1 MNRSTIPT
9 TIALSAILALNSY
22 AQTLVPFAPST
33 NHGGGF
39 GSSSNALTTAEFHGD
54 GFVDIVSATGNP
66 DGLSVIKGAAGGT
79 FLPEV
84 GLLAGTGLYSSAP
97 RVVDFEGDGDMDIV
111 AGLRDVNTVLGTA
124 TNGQIAVFLNDGS
137 ANFTRQT
144 LLSGLTSSQSNIF
157 AVADM
162 NGDGMADFLRSTET
176 TNLIYMQ
183 ALPGGG
189 FAADVVVSNSFVSF
203 SAISLANMDGD
214 GDLDLVAVDGG
225 TANSARIYTND
236 GTGAF
241 TLAHTAPFTTAST
254 VVREVVDIN
263 GDGLL
268 DLLCTDADATTKVSY
283 YAGISGGGFSATR
296 TAILVPGSSV
306 NSLRTADLDK
316 DGVLDLLVSNTIS
329 TPSFSWNIGW
339 MRGTGSGS
347 FGALLLVNTYSGVVN
362 TFIAQDLNADTH
374 LDLIA
379 GGRTSSTVPH
389 NVFVFINKTGQ
400 DPMVVTPP
408 AVRPYVL
415 GDNIETSIYYG
426 FPITVTGAP
435 RISLQIGSSTVNAN
449 YVSGSGTS
457 TLLFRYTVTLAD
469 LDLDGVQLASQNIDL
484 NGGLMKDPINGDAD
498 LTMVATPF
506 TDVIVNGAGP
516 LVQNITRLDTTPTN
530 APSVRFQVQFAE
542 DVTGVDASDF
552 ELKQDAGDLDGGA
565 VVSVTGSG
573 SSYQVSATTGTGSG
587 TLGLSVKNS
596 ASISDLA
603 GDPLAKGFVG
613 GEVYTLKRGAP
624 VTIDTIYTQYHA
636 DYRPVWN
643 NGEITFVMDADAGT
657 LDASAVLIPSNEVLT
672 YAAPNSLFL
681 RPTTANYDFLGVP
694 VGSSVY
700 RLPSSQAA
708 GIPYLGISGESVPT
722 GTFARYQPV
731 DSRITSVNAYMKIQ
745 LVAMRTS
752 SGGHMSVYT
761 ISSGNPRVWMAT
773 SDGISSTD
781 AFYQTPGS
789 HSHRNVAFSA
799 PGTYEVDVFVS
810 GYRDSNGNTTYEPTV
825 DPYIESGIFTMVFGI
840 DFPGQWRQ
848 QNFGSA
854 ANSGN
859 GANDSDPDADGLTN
873 QLEYAFGLN
882 AAASSPSPLTL
893 APGNVVASRGVPV
906 WLATGTE
913 NHAVFLRRKD
923 RTAAGLAYAVQISGN
938 LTAWQTLTATPEV
951 IGTDGEMEIVRVLIP
966 EPAEGESS
974 QFMRVNVTAAP

>member
-1 MNRSTIPT
+1 
-9 TIALSAILALNSY
+9 
-22 AQTLVPFAPST
+22 LV
-33 NHGGGF
+33 
-39 GSSSNALTTAEFHGD
+39 
-54 GFVDIVSATGNP
+54 
-66 DGLSVIKGAAGGT
+66 
-79 FLPEV
+79 
-84 GLLAGTGLYSSAP
+84 
-97 RVVDFEGDGDMDIV
+97 
-111 AGLRDVNTVLGTA
+111 
-124 TNGQIAVFLNDGS
+124 
-137 ANFTRQT
+137 
-144 LLSGLTSSQSNIF
+144 
-157 AVADM
+157 
-162 NGDGMADFLRSTET
+162 
-176 TNLIYMQ
+176 
-183 ALPGGG
+183 
-189 FAADVVVSNSFVSF
+189 
-203 SAISLANMDGD
+203 
-214 GDLDLVAVDGG
+214 
-225 TANSARIYTND
+225 
-236 GTGAF
+236 
-241 TLAHTAPFTTAST
+241 
-254 VVREVVDIN
+254 
-263 GDGLL
+263 
-268 DLLCTDADATTKVSY
+268 
-283 YAGISGGGFSATR
+283 
-296 TAILVPGSSV
+296 
-306 NSLRTADLDK
+306 
-316 DGVLDLLVSNTIS
+316 
-329 TPSFSWNIGW
+329 
-339 MRGTGSGS
+339 
-347 FGALLLVNTYSGVVN
+347 
-362 TFIAQDLNADTH
+362 
-374 LDLIA
+374 
-379 GGRTSSTVPH
+379 
-389 NVFVFINKTGQ
+389 
-400 DPMVVTPP
+400 
-408 AVRPYVL
+408 
-415 GDNIETSIYYG
+415 
-426 FPITVTGAP
+426 
-435 RISLQIGSSTVNAN
+435 
-449 YVSGSGTS
+449 
-457 TLLFRYTVTLAD
+457 FRYTVTLTD

-498 LTMVATPF
+498 LTMVAAPF

-516 LVQNITRLDTTPTN
+516 LVQNITRLDPTPTN
-530 APSVRFQVQFAE
+530 APTVRFQVQFAE
-542 DVTGVDASDF
+542 DVTGVDAADF

-565 VVSVTGSG
+565 EVSVTGSG

-587 TLGLSVKNS
+587 TLGLSVKGTATIN
-596 ASISDLA
+596 DLA
-603 GDPLAKGFVG
+603 GDLLAKGFIG
-613 GEVYTLKRGAP
+613 GQVYTLKRGAP
-624 VTIDTIYTQYHA
+624 VTIDAFFTNLHA
-636 DYRPVWN
+636 DYRPIWD
-643 NGEITFVMDADAGT
+643 NGEITFVMDADAGAVET
-657 LDASAVLIPSNEVLT
+657 SAVIIPSNEVLT
-672 YAAPNSLFL
+672 YAAANSLFL

-700 RLPSSQAA
+700 RLPSSQAV
-708 GIPYLGISGESVPT
+708 GIPFMGMSGESVPT
-722 GTFARYQPV
+722 GTFARYQPA

-745 LVAMRTS
+745 LVGMRSS

-761 ISSGNPRVWMAT
+761 IASGNPRVWMAT

>member
-1 MNRSTIPT
+1 
-9 TIALSAILALNSY
+9 
-22 AQTLVPFAPST
+22 
-33 NHGGGF
+33 
-39 GSSSNALTTAEFHGD
+39 
-54 GFVDIVSATGNP
+54 
-66 DGLSVIKGAAGGT
+66 
-79 FLPEV
+79 
-84 GLLAGTGLYSSAP
+84 
-97 RVVDFEGDGDMDIV
+97 
-111 AGLRDVNTVLGTA
+111 
-124 TNGQIAVFLNDGS
+124 
-137 ANFTRQT
+137 
-144 LLSGLTSSQSNIF
+144 
-157 AVADM
+157 
-162 NGDGMADFLRSTET
+162 
-176 TNLIYMQ
+176 
-183 ALPGGG
+183 
-189 FAADVVVSNSFVSF
+189 
-203 SAISLANMDGD
+203 
-214 GDLDLVAVDGG
+214 
-225 TANSARIYTND
+225 
-236 GTGAF
+236 
-241 TLAHTAPFTTAST
+241 
-254 VVREVVDIN
+254 
-263 GDGLL
+263 
-268 DLLCTDADATTKVSY
+268 
-283 YAGISGGGFSATR
+283 
-296 TAILVPGSSV
+296 
-306 NSLRTADLDK
+306 
-316 DGVLDLLVSNTIS
+316 
-329 TPSFSWNIGW
+329 

-530 APSVRFQVQFAE
+530 APTVRFQVQFAE
-542 DVTGVDASDF
+542 DVTGVDAADF